1 MIVAE
6 TDGGYQFVTQ
16 PAHARLAGA
25 FADRWGTDRFDDPA
39 PDAAMRLAA
48 YEHDVGWWAYD
59 RHPHLDGDGRPVD
72 FREMDAATWTDLYDE
87 GIDTVAGM
95 DRYAG
100 LLVSM
105 HGSGLR
111 RRRYD
116 LSPSWPE
123 TPDPFRPFVER
134 EEDRQARLLEE
145 LRATGDERVSEEDA
159 TLLSALHESGTP
171 RGRGTHSRLWHNY
184 RLLQAW
190 DTLSLAFCVTVSP
203 PGYRGIDAVPTNESS
218 TDATLSV
225 EATGDDEYRVDPYPF
240 DESPLT
246 VTVPTR
252 TVGRQRFESE
262 TELLR
267 AYYRARRERAS
278 FTLVRA
284 GR

>member
-1 MIVAE
+1 MIIAE

-25 FADRWGTDRFDDPA
+25 FADRWGTDQFEDPE
-39 PDAAMRLAA
+39 PDAATGLAA

-59 RHPHLDGDGRPVD
+59 RHPHRDGDGRPVD
-72 FREMDAATWTDLYDE
+72 FREMDATTWTDLYDE

-111 RRRYD
+111 RKRYG
-116 LSPSWPE
+116 LSPAWPE

-145 LRATGDERVSEEDA
+145 LRAADDERVSADDA
-159 TLLSALHESGTP
+159 ALLAALHESGTP
-171 RGRGTHSRLWHNY
+171 EETGSRLWRNY

-203 PGYRGIDAVPTNESS
+203 PGYRQIDAVPTTESGGD
-218 TDATLSV
+218 TALSV
-225 EATGDDEYRVDPYPF
+225 EATGDGEYRVDPYPF

-246 VTVPTR
+246 VTVPAR
-252 TVGRQRFESE
+252 TVERRRFDDE

-267 AYYRARRERAS
+267 AYYRARRETKS
-278 FTLVRA
+278 FTLVRVE
-284 GR
+284 R